1 MRRVHAWGLLAALLL
16 SGAPT
21 ARAQFAVIDVA
32 SLAQLIQQAQTLTQQ
47 LAAARQQVAQAQ
59 SLFASMSGTRGM
71 QTLLSGVTRNYLPT
85 QWAQLMAVLQGGGG
99 GYGALSN
106 GVQTMITGNAVLSAA
121 QLASLSSGGQSQIA
135 ANRQAVALL
144 QGLVQ
149 QALVNAS
156 GRFASLQQLISAI
169 PTATDN
175 KGILDLQA
183 RIAAEQGMLQNEQT
197 KLEVLYQ
204 VALSEQR
211 AASEREREQVI
222 VEHGRFATRF
232 EPSPY

>member
-1 MRRVHAWGLLAALLL
+1 MRRTHTWGLLVAMLL
-16 SGAPT
+16 SGVPA

-32 SLAQLIQQAQTLTQQ
+32 SLTQLIQQAQTLTQQ

-85 QWAQLMAVLQGGGG
+85 QWTQLMAVLQGGGG
-99 GYGALSN
+99 YGALSN
-106 GVQTMITGNAVLSAA
+106 AVQAMINGNAVLSPA
-121 QLASLSSGGQSQIA
+121 QLASLSSGGQNQIA
-135 ANRQAVALL
+135 SNRQAVALL

-156 GRFASLQQLISAI
+156 GRFASLQQLINAI

-197 KLEVLYQ
+197 KLGVLYQ
-204 VALSEQR
+204 VALSEQS
-211 AASEREREQVI
+211 AASEQQREQVI

>member
-1 MRRVHAWGLLAALLL
+1 MRRTQVWGLLAAMLL
-16 SGAPT
+16 SVTPL

-32 SLAQLIQQAQTLTQQ
+32 SLTQLVQQAQTLAQQ
-47 LAAARQQVAQAQ
+47 LAAARQQVVQAQ

-71 QTLLSGVTRNYLPT
+71 QSLLSGVTRNYLPT
-85 QWAQLMAVLQGGGG
+85 QWTQLMGLLQGGGG
-99 GYGALSN
+99 GYSELSN
-106 GVQTMITGNAVLSAA
+106 AVQAMIGGNAVLSAA
-121 QLASLSSGGQSQIA
+121 QLASLSSGGQSQIT

-144 QGLVQ
+144 QGVVQ

-156 GRFASLQQLISAI
+156 GRFASLQQLINAI

-204 VALSEQR
+204 AALSEQR
-211 AASEREREQVI
+211 AASEQEREQVI